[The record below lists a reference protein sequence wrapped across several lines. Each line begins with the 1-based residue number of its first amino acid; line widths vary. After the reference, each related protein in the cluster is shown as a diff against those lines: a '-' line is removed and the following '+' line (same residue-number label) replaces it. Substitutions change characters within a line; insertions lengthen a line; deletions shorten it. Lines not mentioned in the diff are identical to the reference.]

1 MNLPPASRPSLG
13 KGPTGKDRPRIDG
26 SSHSYTSARSR
37 ESSSVDMDSP
47 PSRANS
53 ISPSAMTS
61 LRHSPRSAH
70 ALDGGGTWDQS
81 LLMGEPP
88 ADGQGGSTSYAVTPI
103 STTVPH
109 KVIQHYSFST
119 SIPPNPRNGMGSGL
133 YLGSQQSQY
142 SPSTDRSMAG
152 TYNSAG
158 YLSRDVRG
166 EHHFPY
172 SPTQFS
178 NHDSSIQSHSP
189 TTSTSHSQNSRD
201 SISSHPNPSYPQRRS
216 HTEPQSF
223 RPPLNQQ
230 SHTPNTIHLDNT
242 VKISLSPRPPD
253 SAPPFHR
260 PPPPYSGADGRSSL
274 NSVP

>member
-13 KGPTGKDRPRIDG
+13 KGPTGKDRPRIDA
-26 SSHSYTSARSR
+26 HSYMSARSR

-47 PSRANS
+47 SSTRANS

-61 LRHSPRSAH
+61 LRHSPRSAQ
-70 ALDGGGTWDQS
+70 ALDSGATWDQS

-88 ADGQGGSTSYAVTPI
+88 ADGQGGSTSYSVAPV
-103 STTVPH
+103 STSVPQ
-109 KVIQHYSFST
+109 KDIQHYSFST
-119 SIPPNPRNGMGSGL
+119 SIHPNPRNSMGSTL

-142 SPSTDRSMAG
+142 SSNTDRSMAG

-189 TTSTSHSQNSRD
+189 TTSMSHHSQHSRD

-223 RPPLNQQ
+223 RPPL
-230 SHTPNTIHLDNT
+230 SHTPNPIHLDNT
-242 VKISLSPRPPD
+242 VKMSLSPRPPD
-253 SAPPFHR
+253 SAPSFHR
-260 PPPPYSGADGRSSL
+260 PPPPYSGSDGRSSL
-274 NSVP
+274 SSIP